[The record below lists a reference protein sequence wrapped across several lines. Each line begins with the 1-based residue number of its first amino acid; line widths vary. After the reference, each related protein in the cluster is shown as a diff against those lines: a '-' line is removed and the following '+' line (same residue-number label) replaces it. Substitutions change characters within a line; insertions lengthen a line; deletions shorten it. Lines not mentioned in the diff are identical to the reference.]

1 MAMVL
6 PVAGIRA
13 PFVHLH
19 SNRGPSLAK
28 FQPAAWDDTAQSD
41 RAALYG
47 DEQLRRRIG
56 QALRS
61 TA

>member
-19 SNRGPSLAK
+19 SNRAPSLAK
-28 FQPAAWDDTAQSD
+28 FQPAAWDDAAQFG

-47 DEQLRRRIG
+47 DEQLR
-56 QALRS
+56 
-61 TA
+61 